1 MKKSVSGTK
10 KSPKKKRPKGDL
22 LATLSRKRDRAL
34 DRVVA
39 IWEKSGDPNEDGEE
53 LNNALDVLT
62 IAHIA
67 ATFDFAGGP
76 HKW

>member
-22 LATLSRKRDRAL
+22 LATLSRKRDGAL
-34 DRVVA
+34 ERVVA
-39 IWEKSGDPNEDGEE
+39 IWEKGVDSQEENEE
-53 LNNALDVLT
+53 LNSALDVLT
-62 IAHIA
+62 ITHTA
-67 ATFDFAGGP
+67 ATFEFAGGP